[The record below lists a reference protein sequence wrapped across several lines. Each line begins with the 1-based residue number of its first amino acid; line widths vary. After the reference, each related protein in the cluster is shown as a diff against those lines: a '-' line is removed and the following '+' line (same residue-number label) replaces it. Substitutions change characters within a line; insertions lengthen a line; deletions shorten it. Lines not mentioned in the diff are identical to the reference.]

1 VPFSAAEC
9 RRFAEACIDMAEHAR
24 SVEKRC
30 LLQLAEAWLEL
41 AVEKMSE
48 ESVSGRNTPSTE
60 TIQ

>member
-1 VPFSAAEC
+1 
-9 RRFAEACIDMAEHAR
+9 MAEHAR